1 MNVIGNKGSPEER
14 LELWTQMQ
22 IYREGSIR
30 LRDSLPKV
38 AEADKE
44 RYRYTLHTY
53 IQ

>member
-1 MNVIGNKGSPEER
+1 MNVVGYKGTPQER
-14 LELWTQMQ
+14 HELWTQMQ
-22 IYREGSIR
+22 VYRDCSIR
-30 LRDSLPKV
+30 LRKDHPRI